1 MNRRSFLGNAAA
13 GLAASGLAS
22 SIPAAVLAMT
32 KNKGI
37 NMPLGFQSYV
47 FRDEISQ
54 KPHETMSRLAGYGY
68 KNVEWCSPKGYQGP
82 FTPLVKY
89 SGKELK
95 KITNDAGL
103 ETTSCHFTW
112 KEIMD
117 DTSLAERID
126 FAHQLGLKSM
136 VCSSGLGG
144 KTEDEV
150 KKHCEQLNHYGE
162 AVKKAGMIAG
172 YHNHNGEFDEKF
184 NGRPQYDVM
193 LEHLDPT
200 LVKMQFQVAAITSGY
215 KAQDYFRKFP
225 GRFISAHLQDY
236 SPTDNKKEVVMG
248 TGIVDWKDFFEA
260 AKVGGLKYI
269 FVEMESDPAVMQGCA
284 NYIKNFS

>member
-13 GLAASGLAS
+13 GLAASGFLS
-22 SIPAAVLAMT
+22 TLPNSILAMPH
-32 KNKGI
+32 KKGI

-47 FRDEISQ
+47 YRDVIGP
-54 KPHETMSRLAGYGY
+54 KPEETMKELASYGY

-82 FTPLVKY
+82 FAPLVKY

-95 KITNDAGL
+95 KITNDSGL
-103 ETTSCHFTW
+103 QTTSCHFTW

-117 DTSLAERID
+117 DESLKERIE
-126 FAHQLGLKSM
+126 FSNQLGLKHM
-136 VCSSGLGG
+136 VCSGGLIA

-150 KKHCEQLNHYGE
+150 KKRCDQMNHFGE
-162 AVKKAGMIAG
+162 LVKKGGLVAG

-184 NGRPQYDVM
+184 GSRPQYDFM
-193 LEHLDPT
+193 LEHLDPS
-200 LVKMQFQVAAITSGY
+200 LVKLQFQVAAITSGY

-236 SPTDNKKEVVMG
+236 SPSDHKKEVVMG
-248 TGIVDWKDFFEA
+248 TGIVDWKDFFA
-260 AKVGGLKYI
+260 ATKVGGLKYI
-269 FVEMESDPAVMQGCA
+269 FVEMESDPSVMQGCA
-284 NYIKNFS
+284 AYIKNI

>member
-1 MNRRSFLGNAAA
+1 MNRRSFIGNAAA
-13 GLAASGLAS
+13 GFAASGLVGA
-22 SIPAAVLAMT
+22 IPATVLAMA
-32 KNKGI
+32 NKKGV

-47 FRDEISQ
+47 YRDAISQ
-54 KPHETMSRLAGYGY
+54 KPEETMKQLAGYGY

-95 KITNDAGL
+95 KITNDSGL

-117 DTSLAERID
+117 EASLSERID
-126 FAHQLGLKSM
+126 FAHQLGLKCM
-136 VCSSGLGG
+136 IASSGLGA
-144 KTEDEV
+144 KTADEV
-150 KKHCEQLNHYGE
+150 KKHCEMLNHYGE
-162 AVKKAGMIAG
+162 TVKKAGMIAG

-184 NGRPQYDVM
+184 DGRPQYDFM
-193 LEHLDPT
+193 LEHLDPAA
-200 LVKMQFQVAAITSGY
+200 VKMQFQVAAITSGY

-225 GRFISAHLQDY
+225 GRFISAHLQDF
-236 SPTDNKKEVVMG
+236 SPTDHKKEVIMG
-248 TGIVDWKDFFEA
+248 TGIVDWKDFFAA

-269 FVEMESDPAVMQGCA
+269 FVEMESDPAVMEGSA
-284 NYIKNFS
+284 KYIKSL